1 MASSPSYPCTPDLPL
16 IPYPKVAILCCNIC
30 NNNFKKRWL
39 SVLQNR
45 ISLVGCAWNHKSYQR
60 YPFKPMP
67 PMLTL
72 EPAKSSQPV
81 KLGRVLIVEDEEL
94 IRETV
99 ALALR
104 EEGYEV
110 FAIEDGRT
118 ALDLAHR
125 SEEGG
130 YPELLSFDLI
140 ILDLMLPYVS
150 GLDLCRLIRHEGN
163 AVPILMLSAKGSE
176 TDRVVGLE
184 VGADDYLTKPFGMRE
199 LVARCRA
206 LLRRYRPSQTQSQE
220 ATLKFQDVTLY
231 PQECRVTVRGEEI
244 NLSPKEF
251 RILELFMSHPRR
263 VWSREQLIERVW
275 GPDFMGDSKTVDV
288 HIRWLREK
296 LEDDPSHPKYLMTV
310 RGFGYRFG

>member
-1 MASSPSYPCTPDLPL
+1 VPAFYFPTETFNNCPEL
-16 IPYPKVAILCCNIC
+16 IERPFGK
-30 NNNFKKRWL
+30 
-39 SVLQNR
+39 
-45 ISLVGCAWNHKSYQR
+45 ISLKACKASIYS
-60 YPFKPMP
+60 KPI
-67 PMLTL
+67 MLSTL
-72 EPAKSSQPV
+72 EVTKSQQDI

-94 IRETV
+94 IRDTI
-99 ALALR
+99 ALALE

-110 FAIEDGRT
+110 VTAEDGHT
-118 ALDLAHR
+118 AREIACKPNEASYLEAL
-125 SEEGG
+125 
-130 YPELLSFDLI
+130 PLDLI

-150 GLDLCRLIRHEGN
+150 GLDLCRLIRHQGSS
-163 AVPILMLSAKGSE
+163 VPILMLSAKGSE

-199 LVARCRA
+199 LIARCRA
-206 LLRRYRPSQTQSQE
+206 LLRRHRHTQPRSQE
-220 ATLKFQDVTLY
+220 SVLRFQDIMLF

-244 NLSPKEF
+244 SLSPKEF
-251 RILELFMSHPRR
+251 RILELFMSNPRR

-296 LEDDPSHPKYLMTV
+296 LEVDPSHPEYLMTV

>member
-1 MASSPSYPCTPDLPL
+1 MLNT
-16 IPYPKVAILCCNIC
+16 
-30 NNNFKKRWL
+30 
-39 SVLQNR
+39 
-45 ISLVGCAWNHKSYQR
+45 
-60 YPFKPMP
+60 
-67 PMLTL
+67 LTL
-72 EPAKSSQPV
+72 EATKSHQQDV
-81 KLGRVLIVEDEEL
+81 RLGRVLVVEDEEL

-99 ALALR
+99 ALALS

-110 FAIEDGRT
+110 LTAEDGRS
-118 ALDLAHR
+118 ALALACK
-125 SEEGG
+125 SGEGG
-130 YPELLSFDLI
+130 SPEFSSLDLI
-140 ILDLMLPYVS
+140 ILDLMLPYVN

-163 AVPILMLSAKGSE
+163 SVPILMLSAKGSE

-199 LVARCRA
+199 LIARCRA
-206 LLRRYRPSQTQSQE
+206 LLRRHRHAHSQPEET
-220 ATLKFQDVTLY
+220 TLKFQDIILY

-244 NLSPKEF
+244 SLSPKEF
-251 RILELFMSHPRR
+251 RILELFMSHPKR

-296 LEDDPSHPKYLMTV
+296 LEVDPSHPEYLMTV